1 MTKDLTKGRPLTL
14 ILQFGIPILLGMLFQ
29 QMYNVVDTAIVGKFL
44 GGNALAAVGATG
56 SINFLVVGGS
66 IGICSGMAIPIAQ
79 RFGAG
84 DYGSLRN
91 YVAGAVY
98 CCIFFAVSV
107 TSLTV
112 VFSRS
117 ILELMNTPADIIEMS
132 WVYITTIFAGIP
144 GYILYNMCSG
154 ILRSLGD
161 SRTAVVWL
169 VIASVVNI
177 GLDLFFI
184 INLQWGVFG
193 AAFATTLSQFVAGF
207 GSLWKVCTGFD
218 VLKMKKS
225 DWHWNWRRIGNLLK
239 LGVPMGL
246 QFSITAIGS
255 VMLQSSVNVL
265 GTMYVT
271 ATTAANKVSIFLACP
286 LESMGSTMA
295 TYGGQNVGAKKWDR
309 LGQGLRACCL
319 LAAGYCLFALALV
332 LLVGDKLVMLF
343 LDAASASLVPLSIQL
358 LRTLVYCYVFLGAI
372 FIFRNYIQGMGFSPT
387 ATFAG
392 IMEMF
397 ARAGVSFLV
406 PIYGFNAACLASPA
420 AWVMADLFLVPAYFY
435 CVKTLKKRY
444 PDAQN

>member
-84 DYGSLRN
+84 DYDSLRN